1 MKHLTNRPQF
11 SMVYIDHR
19 NDVIK
24 CSKLKWNHEL
34 QASGFTAKFWTFFGV
49 ISMVYK
55 SVDQRKLWSIC
66 FLQQHIFFLWK
77 TKLHAIRPPLCL
89 LTTKTTK
96 LIFRLGFA
104 TGTPRTMTTDK
115 VRYYAGTTHSNIII
129 RFVATVRNPK
139 QDETIVLQCGPALF
153 LWLLVSCWHIA
164 ELIFISLCIKLAA
177 FLVRV

>member
-96 LIFRLGFA
+96 PIFRLGFA
-104 TGTPRTMTTDK
+104 TGTPRTTTTDK

-139 QDETIVLQCGPALF
+139 QERNNCLAVRSCSIFMVTCVVLTYCWTNFYFTVYQTCCL
-153 LWLLVSCWHIA
+153 SC
-164 ELIFISLCIKLAA
+164 
-177 FLVRV
+177 